1 MPSTAQARPW
11 RPPLGPEGFR
21 WEIPDRF
28 NIGAACTDAHPR
40 RSPAIVVDRGDDPPE
55 ITTFG
60 ELGDRARR
68 LVTVLRERGVGEG
81 DRIAVMCAQSA
92 ETAVAHVAAYLM
104 GAVAVPL
111 SVKFGPEAA
120 LFRMGDSGAVAAVF
134 DADCHARLADE
145 LAGLPELRTVL
156 VSGDAVP
163 ETASSAAGAML
174 AAGTAPA
181 TEADALTVL
190 PLSVTDSA
198 DPAVVVADTGPD
210 DPALL
215 IYTSGTTGQP
225 KGALHGHRVVL
236 GHMPGVVRALDGFPR
251 NAAPGESGDVFWT
264 PADWAWAGGLL
275 DVLLPSL
282 YSGVPVVASARRPSP
297 ETVEHILRRHGVT
310 CSFLPPTILKMMR
323 ASEVDYSHTGLR
335 AAFSGGEALGEA
347 VAEWAREALGVQVNE
362 IYGQTECNLTV
373 GTCHAEFATPPG
385 SMGRPTPGFDLVLLD
400 ETGRPVATGEVGEV
414 CVRLPSPNAF
424 LRYWNA
430 PDKTAEK
437 TADGVLHTGDLAR
450 VDERG
455 NFWFSG
461 RNDDLISSAGYRVG
475 PGEIED
481 QILRHGGVE
490 MVAVIGVPDELRGEA
505 IVAYVVPAEGVS
517 GTDELAREIQA
528 LVKERLAFYQYPR
541 EVLFLDELPTT
552 NTGKIRRAKLR
563 ADHARPT
570 SDHAH
575 PTSDHAR
582 PTPEDPS

>member
-1 MPSTAQARPW
+1 
-11 RPPLGPEGFR
+11 
-21 WEIPDRF
+21 
-28 NIGAACTDAHPR
+28 
-40 RSPAIVVDRGDDPPE
+40 
-55 ITTFG
+55 
-60 ELGDRARR
+60 
-68 LVTVLRERGVGEG
+68 
-81 DRIAVMCAQSA
+81 
-92 ETAVAHVAAYLM
+92 
-104 GAVAVPL
+104 
-111 SVKFGPEAA
+111 
-120 LFRMGDSGAVAAVF
+120 
-134 DADCHARLADE
+134 
-145 LAGLPELRTVL
+145 
-156 VSGDAVP
+156 
-163 ETASSAAGAML
+163 
-174 AAGTAPA
+174 
-181 TEADALTVL
+181 
-190 PLSVTDSA
+190 
-198 DPAVVVADTGPD
+198 
-210 DPALL
+210 
-215 IYTSGTTGQP
+215 
-225 KGALHGHRVVL
+225 
-236 GHMPGVVRALDGFPR
+236 
-251 NAAPGESGDVFWT
+251 
-264 PADWAWAGGLL
+264 
-275 DVLLPSL
+275 
-282 YSGVPVVASARRPSP
+282 
-297 ETVEHILRRHGVT
+297 VEHILRRHGVT

-362 IYGQTECNLTV
+362 IYGQTELNLIV

-385 SMGRPTPGFDLVLLD
+385 SMGRPTPGFELILLD
-400 ETGRPVATGEVGEV
+400 SLGEPVATGGTGEV

-570 SDHAH
+570 SD
-575 PTSDHAR
+575 AR
-582 PTPEDPS
+582 PTPEEPS

>member
-1 MPSTAQARPW
+1 
-11 RPPLGPEGFR
+11 
-21 WEIPDRF
+21 
-28 NIGAACTDAHPR
+28 DA
-40 RSPAIVVDRGDDPPE
+40 S
-55 ITTFG
+55 
-60 ELGDRARR
+60 
-68 LVTVLRERGVGEG
+68 
-81 DRIAVMCAQSA
+81 
-92 ETAVAHVAAYLM
+92 
-104 GAVAVPL
+104 
-111 SVKFGPEAA
+111 
-120 LFRMGDSGAVAAVF
+120 
-134 DADCHARLADE
+134 
-145 LAGLPELRTVL
+145 
-156 VSGDAVP
+156 
-163 ETASSAAGAML
+163 
-174 AAGTAPA
+174 
-181 TEADALTVL
+181 ALTVL

-198 DPAVVVADTGPD
+198 DLAVVVADTGPD

-236 GHMPGVVRALDGFPR
+236 GHMPGVVRALDGFP
-251 NAAPGESGDVFWT
+251 EQGDVFWT

-362 IYGQTECNLTV
+362 IYGQTELNLIV
-373 GTCHAEFATPPG
+373 GTCHAEFDTPPG

-400 ETGRPVATGEVGEV
+400 ELGQPVATGEVGEV

-437 TADGVLHTGDLAR
+437 TLGGVLHTGDLAQ

-481 QILRHGGVE
+481 QILRHSGVE

-552 NTGKIRRAKLR
+552 NTGKIRRGKLR

-570 SDHAH
+570 SDH
-575 PTSDHAR
+575 R

>member
-1 MPSTAQARPW
+1 MHPQVREITDSQPGGRTGSHAADRPEGQPRPW
-11 RPPLGPEGFR
+11 SPPLRPEDFR
-21 WEIPDRF
+21 WEIPERF
-28 NIGAACTDAHPR
+28 NIGAACTDAHPPEA
-40 RSPAIVVDRGDDPPE
+40 PAIVVDRGDAPPE

-60 ELGDRARR
+60 QLGERARR
-68 LVTVLRERGVGEG
+68 LITFLRERGVGEG

-104 GAVAVPL
+104 GAIAVPL

-134 DADCHARLADE
+134 DADCYARLAGE
-145 LAGLPELRTVL
+145 LAGLPELHTVL
-156 VSGDAVP
+156 VTGDAVH
-163 ETASSAAGAML
+163 E
-174 AAGTAPA
+174 A
-181 TEADALTVL
+181 TLLTVL
-190 PLSVTDSA
+190 PLAVAEEA
-198 DPAVVVADTGPD
+198 DLAVVTPDTGPD

-236 GHMPGVVRALDGFPR
+236 GHMPGVVRALDGFPG
-251 NAAPGESGDVFWT
+251 AAAGDSAAAGESTDVFWT

-282 YSGVPVVASARRPSP
+282 YSGVPVVASDRRPTP
-297 ETVEHILRRHGVT
+297 ENVEHILRRHGVT

-323 ASEVDYSHTGLR
+323 ASDVDYSRTGLR

-362 IYGQTECNLTV
+362 IYGQTECNLIV
-373 GTCHAEFATPPG
+373 GTCHVEFDTPPG
-385 SMGRPTPGFDLVLLD
+385 SMGRPTPGFDLGLLD
-400 ETGRPVATGEVGEV
+400 ELGQPVAAGEVGEI

-424 LRYWNA
+424 LRYWNS
-430 PDKTAEK
+430 PEKTDGKTAG
-437 TADGVLHTGDLAR
+437 GVLHTGDLAK
-450 VDERG
+450 VDDDG

-481 QILRHGGVE
+481 QILRHPAVE

-505 IVAYVVPAEGVS
+505 IVAYIVPAADADAGE
-517 GTDELAREIQA
+517 ELAREIQA
-528 LVKERLAFYQYPR
+528 FVKERLAFYQYPR
-541 EVLFLDELPTT
+541 EVVFLDELPTT
-552 NTGKIRRAKLR
+552 NTGKIRRAQLR
-563 ADHARPT
+563 ASFSADQT
-570 SDHAH
+570 KDKS
-575 PTSDHAR
+575 
-582 PTPEDPS
+582 